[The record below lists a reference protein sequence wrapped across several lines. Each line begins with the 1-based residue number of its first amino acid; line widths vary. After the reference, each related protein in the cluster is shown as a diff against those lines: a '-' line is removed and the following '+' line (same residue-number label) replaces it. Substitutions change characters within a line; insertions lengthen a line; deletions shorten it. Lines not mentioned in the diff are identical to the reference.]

1 MQSSDEGRLVS
12 SRGGNQSRESPAPI
26 ETGRKKRSLGASCL
40 IWAVL
45 ASVCLMLVGVVV
57 IGAVYA
63 GWNSGVVTA
72 RANATIWAE
81 ATVQQECALIT
92 QNLLEGK
99 LSLAE
104 RRLAALELEDPAP
117 DCVRVYAPTATALHL
132 LSQPSPT
139 PSPTMTATYSVPTVQ
154 STPAQTSAEVADES
168 VFDYDLDALLAEA
181 QVDFDRRDFPNAID
195 TLSAIISIDADFQRD
210 FVRRLYLEALKAQA
224 EFLYRSSKLSEA
236 IILTDRARAYGDVG
250 SLSYEYFIA
259 DAYLNA
265 QRYKTTNPAEAV
277 RLLRRIVNE
286 QGLLNYMNGR
296 VISELQDAL
305 RYYADALA
313 LQGDAC
319 QAQDQY
325 LAALELN
332 PSIIL
337 VNRAELASKGQQ
349 AELACNA
356 LRQTAQVSGAT
367 TPGAPPA
374 AIGIRSQA
382 GPAPEGQ
389 SG

>member
-1 MQSSDEGRLVS
+1 MQSPDEGRLVS
-12 SRGGNQSRESPAPI
+12 SHGGGPSRESPVPI
-26 ETGRKKRSLGASCL
+26 EARRKKRTLGASCL
-40 IWAVL
+40 TWAVL

-104 RRLAALELEDPAP
+104 RRLAALELGDPAP
-117 DCVRVYAPTATALHL
+117 DCVRVYAPTATAFHL

-154 STPAQTSAEVADES
+154 PTPAQTSAEVADES

-181 QVDFDRRDFPNAID
+181 QADFDRRDFPNAID
-195 TLSAIISIDADFQRD
+195 TLNAIISIDADFQRD
-210 FVRRLYLEALKAQA
+210 FVRQLYLEALKAQA

-277 RLLRRIVNE
+277 RLLRLIVYE

-296 VISELQDAL
+296 VVSELQDAL

-313 LQGDAC
+313 FQGDAC

-337 VNRAELASKGQQ
+337 VNRGELASKRQQ

-356 LRQTAQVSGAT
+356 LRQTGQVSGAI
-367 TPGAPPA
+367 TPGAPPD
-374 AIGIRSQA
+374 AIGIRS
-382 GPAPEGQ
+382 PASTAPVDQ